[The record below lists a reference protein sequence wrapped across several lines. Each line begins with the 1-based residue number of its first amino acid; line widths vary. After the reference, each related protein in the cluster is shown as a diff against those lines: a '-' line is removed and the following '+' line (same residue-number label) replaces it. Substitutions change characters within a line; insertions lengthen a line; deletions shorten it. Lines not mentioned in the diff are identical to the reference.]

1 MKSKYKR
8 SRFFVDAK
16 VQGALVL
23 RTFAYWWMCLLIL
36 TIWLVGWR
44 VLNEPADLFSAHLA
58 AVWNQFGPAA
68 IASFLLLPIV
78 LVDIIRLSNR
88 FAGPMYR
95 MRRELRKLAKGE
107 RVEEIRL
114 RDADFW
120 HDFAADLS
128 QVIVKYQELQ
138 SAACAKAS
146 PSGDKPAALASKDSV
161 AATAV

>member
-1 MKSKYKR
+1 MKNKFKR
-8 SRFFVDAK
+8 SRLFVDAK

-95 MRRELRKLAKGE
+95 MRREIRNLVKGDP
-107 RVEEIRL
+107 VEGIRL
-114 RDADFW
+114 RDGDFW
-120 HDFAADLS
+120 QDFATDLS
-128 QVIVKYQELQ
+128 QVIARYQELQ
-138 SAACAKAS
+138 RAAHGTTTPHVEKNA
-146 PSGDKPAALASKDSV
+146 PPTKDTV
-161 AATAV
+161 GATAV

>member
-1 MKSKYKR
+1 MKNKFKR
-8 SRFFVDAK
+8 SRLFVDAT

-95 MRRELRKLAKGE
+95 MRREIRNLVKGDP
-107 RVEEIRL
+107 VEGIRL
-114 RDADFW
+114 RDGDFW
-120 HDFAADLS
+120 QDFATDLS
-128 QVIVKYQELQ
+128 QVIARYQELQ
-138 SAACAKAS
+138 RAGQTT
-146 PSGDKPAALASKDSV
+146 PSGEKNSSQAQDTV